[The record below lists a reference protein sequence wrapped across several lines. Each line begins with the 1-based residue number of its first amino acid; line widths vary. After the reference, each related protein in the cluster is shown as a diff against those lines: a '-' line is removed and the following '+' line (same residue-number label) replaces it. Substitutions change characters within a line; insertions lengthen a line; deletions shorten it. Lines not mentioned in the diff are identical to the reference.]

1 MVRYLNGKLN
11 DGAEYVAFQR
21 SFDRDG
27 DYESEG
33 FVDFKT
39 EKDHT
44 VTIVVVVV
52 VLVIVIA
59 VIGGGIFFYRRRHSQ
74 PGNGEEELAL
84 RPQRRGRT
92 LSKKILGRA
101 SGAFGKNFS
110 TKFYLRLSCRA
121 FLESKVKLKTKVIKT
136 SN

>member
-1 MVRYLNGKLN
+1 M
-11 DGAEYVAFQR
+11 
-21 SFDRDG
+21 
-27 DYESEG
+27 SEG

-52 VLVIVIA
+52 VVLVIVIA
-59 VIGGGIFFYRRRHSQ
+59 VIGRGIFYRRRHSQ
-74 PGNGEEELAL
+74 PTNGEEELAL

-110 TKFYLRLSCRA
+110 TKFYQRLSCCA
-121 FLESKVKLKTKVIKT
+121 FRESKVKLKTKVIKT

>member
-1 MVRYLNGKLN
+1 MYVFLLVVERYLNGKLN

-21 SFDRDG
+21 SFDREG
-27 DYESEG
+27 DYVSEG

-39 EKDHT
+39 EEDHT

-52 VLVIVIA
+52 VLLIVIA
-59 VIGGGIFFYRRRHSQ
+59 VIGGGIFFYRRRQSR

-101 SGAFGKNFS
+101 SGAFGKNIP
-110 TKFYLRLSCRA
+110 TRFYLRFKLPRFSC
-121 FLESKVKLKTKVIKT
+121 E
-136 SN
+136 